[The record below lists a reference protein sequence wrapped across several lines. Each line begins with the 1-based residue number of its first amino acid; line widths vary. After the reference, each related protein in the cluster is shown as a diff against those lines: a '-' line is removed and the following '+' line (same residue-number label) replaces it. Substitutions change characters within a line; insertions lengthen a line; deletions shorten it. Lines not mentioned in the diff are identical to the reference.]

1 MIENASDE
9 QLKTAVK
16 KYFNLVKEVYRSGN
30 IETTYN
36 KPIIDL
42 IELFGCKA
50 KDFSGGRSSA
60 SGENIDIKLWRTE
73 DNINGIEPFAAI
85 EVKKIDGIDTRAKSQ
100 ILTEAKRYGN
110 VILTDNC
117 KWQFYRAGD
126 TAMYNGF
133 ELIKKDG
140 TELKLDETKLDL
152 FIQSIK
158 SFILAEPTNIKS
170 SNKLAQYMA
179 EYARTIRVIIRG
191 ILQADSTKPMYNE
204 LFALYSKLKQELL
217 PELGINDFADMYAQ
231 TIVYGLFVARYN
243 DKTLKTFSR
252 GEAIANLSQESHL
265 LKQFFQHIATSG
277 TLHPTLNDT
286 IEKLCKLFT
295 IANLP
300 ELLNQYE
307 KKDTIVHFYEDFL
320 SFYDLAQRKSF
331 GAYYTPVQVVRYMIE
346 TVDKVL
352 IDEFSINGGLSN
364 NSTTEIKVKSNPYQ
378 DAKKKWQEEKT
389 ITVPQVAILDPAC
402 GTGTFGAEII
412 RFIKDKYFSG
422 GNATF
427 YKRWIQDKNG
437 LLSRL
442 IGFEIMM
449 TSYVIA
455 HLKIRRTITETL
467 GQQPDEILP
476 SNIFLT
482 NTLAEP
488 KSLVEKNAQMTLFD
502 FSGAITE
509 EAEQADKWKSRRPI
523 KVIIGNPPYLAASTN
538 PFDIS
543 AYKFETDGKTKLN
556 ERNPKW
562 LNDDYVKFIRFAEQ
576 HIEKDGKGILA
587 FISNNGYLDNPT
599 FRGMRASLLRTFDK
613 IYILNL
619 HGNSN
624 RQETCPDG
632 SKDENVFDIQVGVA
646 IIIGV
651 KTSNSKEWAKV
662 CYGDLYGLREKK
674 FATLD
679 SKNIELKEIS
689 IDQNTALFIPQDDGE
704 RQEYNNGVFLTDLF
718 NTSSAG
724 MVLGRDNLCVQ
735 NEKREIENIIKN
747 FQTKTVDELRLQYD
761 LGRDT
766 DWTVKGAKNDIE
778 RLDGKITQVAYRVF
792 DNRWTYYTGR
802 QNGFYCRPRGE
813 VMRNFASDGKQN
825 IGLCFTRTDKSPR
838 DYSMIFLTDKITE
851 SCVLTTQTAGIA
863 TVAPLYIAPT
873 ELIKEWTP
881 NFNKEHYDKLT
892 QNLKAKPSPIEIF
905 DYCYGV
911 LYDPSYR
918 EKYNEFLK
926 RDYPRVPI
934 IENET
939 MLAKYK
945 TAGEKLRQ
953 LHLMQTQAKLYLTI
967 TSSDNLKI
975 EAIKYSDGELQ
986 INKETKI
993 IGIPQEVWNYYIGGY
1008 QVLDKWFKSHKG
1020 EELTKDSFEHIQK
1033 VAGILAET
1041 IKVQEVLGTKEV
1053 H

>member
-42 IELFGCKA
+42 IELFGCQA
-50 KDFSGGRSSA
+50 KDFSGGRSGA
-60 SGENIDIKLWRTE
+60 SGENIDIKLWRAE
-73 DNINGIEPFAAI
+73 DSINGIEPFAAI
-85 EVKKIDGIDTRAKSQ
+85 EVKKIDGIDTRAKCQ

-117 KWQFYRAGD
+117 KWQFYRSGD

-133 ELIKKDG
+133 ELIKKDD

-217 PELGINDFADMYAQ
+217 PELAINDFADMYAQ

-265 LKQFFQHIATSG
+265 LKQFFGHIATSG

-320 SFYDLAQRKSF
+320 GFYDLAQRKSF
-331 GAYYTPVQVVRYMIE
+331 GAYYTPVQVVRYMVE
-346 TVDKVL
+346 MVDKVL

-378 DAKKKWQEEKT
+378 DTKKKWQEEKT
-389 ITVPQVAILDPAC
+389 ISVPQVAILDPAC

-412 RFIKDKYFSG
+412 RFIKDKYFSD

-427 YKRWIQDKNG
+427 YKKWIQDKNG

-576 HIEKDGKGILA
+576 HIENDGKGVLA
-587 FISNNGYLDNPT
+587 FISNNGYLDGMS

-632 SKDENVFDIQVGVA
+632 SKDENVFDIKVGVA

-662 CYGDLYGLREKK
+662 YYGDLYGLREKK
-674 FATLD
+674 FEALD
-679 SKNIELKEIS
+679 NNKIVLREMV
-689 IDQNTALFIPQDDGE
+689 IDTKTALFNRQDNTKA
-704 RQEYNNGVFLTDLF
+704 QEYDKGVLFSELF
-718 NTSSAG
+718 NKFSGG
-724 MVLGRDNLCVQ
+724 MVMARDSLCVQ
-735 NEKREIENIIKN
+735 NTRQDIEKIIKD
-747 FQTKTVDELRLQYD
+747 FQTKAVEQLRLQYA
-761 LGRDT
+761 LGDDT
-766 DWTVKGAKNDIE
+766 QDWTVASAIQDIE
-778 RLDGKITQVAYRVF
+778 NCDGNITQIAYRPF
-792 DNRWTYYTGR
+792 DNRWTYYSGR
-802 QNGFYCRPRGE
+802 SKGFHCRPRGE
-813 VMRNFASDGKQN
+813 IMKNFTDSKNYQN
-825 IGLCFTRTDKSPR
+825 IGFVTTRGDTTKNEF
-838 DYSMIFLTDKITE
+838 SMVFVSDMIIDNGLTAA
-851 SCVLTTQTAGIA
+851 QQAGIA
-863 TVAPLYIAPT
+863 SVAPLYIAPND
-873 ELIKEWTP
+873 LVKEWTP
-881 NFNKEHYDKLT
+881 NFNKEYFDKLT
-892 QNLKAKPSPIEIF
+892 QNLKTKPSPIEIF

-911 LYDPSYR
+911 LYDPTYR

-939 MLAKYK
+939 MFAKYK

-953 LHLMQTQAKLYLTI
+953 LHLMQTQAKLDLTI
-967 TSSDNLKI
+967 TSSNNLTI

-993 IGIPQEVWNYYIGGY
+993 IGISQEVWNYYIGGY

-1033 VAGILAET
+1033 VAGIIAQT
-1041 IKVQEVLGTKEV
+1041 IKVQEGLIK
-1053 H
+1053 